1 MTMMQK
7 SVTKCRES
15 QKVRLNLKMR
25 PGLDKKSLI
34 FIDQN
39 RKSAIFCRV
48 TSGQCTKLFWERN
61 LHLVT
66 QARIAS

>member
-7 SVTKCRES
+7 SVTKCREN
-15 QKVRLNLKMR
+15 QKARLNLKIR
-25 PGLDKKSLI
+25 LGLDKKSLI

-39 RKSAIFCRV
+39 RKPALFASSNKQSARA
-48 TSGQCTKLFWERN
+48 FWKRN

-66 QARIAS
+66 QAHIAS

>member
-25 PGLDKKSLI
+25 PSLDKKSLI
-34 FIDQN
+34 FIEQN
-39 RKSAIFCRV
+39 RIFV
-48 TSGQCTKLFWERN
+48 EQ
-61 LHLVT
+61 
-66 QARIAS
+66 QAKCKGFLEAKFTLGNPSPHSIVA